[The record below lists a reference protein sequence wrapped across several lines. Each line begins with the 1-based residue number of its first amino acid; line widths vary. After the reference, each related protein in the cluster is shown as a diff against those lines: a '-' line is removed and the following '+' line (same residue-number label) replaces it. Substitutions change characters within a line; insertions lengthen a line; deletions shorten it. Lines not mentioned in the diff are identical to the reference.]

1 MKKLLIA
8 TLVIAITNLVL
19 LTLMFN
25 HIKRFDV
32 EAPYATK
39 DTAINHFRIDS
50 ISLVIHEKDSVINN
64 IIIEKNEAINES
76 NSLSDSASYELF
88 LELLSN

>member
-1 MKKLLIA
+1 MKKLLIV
-8 TLVIAITNLVL
+8 TLVIAIANLVL

-25 HIKRFDV
+25 RINRFNV
-32 EAPYATK
+32 EVSYESK
-39 DTAINHFRIDS
+39 DTVINHFRIDS
-50 ISLVIHEKDSVINN
+50 ISLIIHEKDSVINN

>member
-8 TLVIAITNLVL
+8 TLVIAIANLVL

-25 HIKRFDV
+25 HINRFNV
-32 EAPYATK
+32 EVPYATK
-39 DTAINHFRIDS
+39 DTAINHFWIDS
-50 ISLVIHEKDSVINN
+50 ISLIIHEKDSVINN

>member
-8 TLVIAITNLVL
+8 NLIIAIISLVL
-19 LTLMFN
+19 IVLLSN
-25 HIKRFDV
+25 RINVLNV
-32 EAPYATK
+32 EVSSSIK
-39 DTAINHFRIDS
+39 DTAINHVRIDS
-50 ISLVIHEKDSVINN
+50 ISLIIHEKDSIINN
-64 IIIEKNEAINES
+64 IIIEKNEEISKS

>member
-25 HIKRFDV
+25 HINRFNV
-32 EAPYATK
+32 EVPYATK
-39 DTAINHFRIDS
+39 DTAINHFQIDS
-50 ISLVIHEKDSVINN
+50 ISLIIHEKDSVINN

>member
-25 HIKRFDV
+25 HIKRFNV
-32 EAPYATK
+32 EVSYTSK

-50 ISLVIHEKDSVINN
+50 ISLIIHEKDSVINN

>member
-25 HIKRFDV
+25 HIKRFNV
-32 EAPYATK
+32 EVSYATK

-50 ISLVIHEKDSVINN
+50 ISLIIHEKDSVINN